1 MSNSIELSGKVIEV
15 GNLEN
20 TDGAVGV
27 LLETDTG
34 KHVAVIGVLPE
45 QLRELDVSFYGRREN
60 VTVGLAV

>member
-1 MSNSIELSGKVIEV
+1 MNNSIELSGKVIEV

-34 KHVAVIGVLPE
+34 KHVAVIGILPE
-45 QLRELDVSFYGRREN
+45 QLRELDVGFYGRRVN
-60 VTVGLAV
+60 VSVTLAV

>member
-34 KHVAVIGVLPE
+34 KHVAVIGILPE
-45 QLRELDVSFYGRREN
+45 QLRELDVSFYGRRVN
-60 VTVGLAV
+60 VTVELAV